1 MASPSNVPASV
12 TAAEAATP
20 PAQASA
26 PAIQWPRAIAI
37 FGGTG
42 AGKSSQLYSL
52 KAAAASHGLE
62 LVVACFDTG
71 SLNQHETAGVRL
83 APLAPIRELVRQFPE
98 DKYLLAVDNWTG
110 YESWSVLRVKKGDA
124 PVPLKTWNNIVGG
137 WRDDLML
144 AFARRNFVLVANL
157 SSSDRPVP
165 TLGEDGQQTSRVI
178 PRGSIIC
185 TPALEKTQALGAG
198 APIVLPISSGGG
210 DSPSPAWVLRGLGAV
225 ARKFSRRTPEG
236 VSFNFPGHD
245 GQGKTV
251 SVDQVS
257 LGDIWTSLI
266 VRS

>member
-1 MASPSNVPASV
+1 MASPSTPPASGGP
-12 TAAEAATP
+12 AAEAATP
-20 PAQASA
+20 SQAA

-52 KAAAASHGLE
+52 KAAAAAQGLE

-71 SLNQHETAGVRL
+71 SLNQHETAGGRL

-98 DKYLLAVDNWTG
+98 EKYLLAIDNWTG
-110 YESWSVLRVKKGDA
+110 YESWSVLKVKRGDA
-124 PVPLKTWNNIVGG
+124 PVPLKTWNSIVGG
-137 WRDDLML
+137 FRDDLTL
-144 AFARRNFVLVANL
+144 AFGRRNLVLVANL

-210 DSPSPAWVLRGLGAV
+210 DSPSPAWVLRQLGAV